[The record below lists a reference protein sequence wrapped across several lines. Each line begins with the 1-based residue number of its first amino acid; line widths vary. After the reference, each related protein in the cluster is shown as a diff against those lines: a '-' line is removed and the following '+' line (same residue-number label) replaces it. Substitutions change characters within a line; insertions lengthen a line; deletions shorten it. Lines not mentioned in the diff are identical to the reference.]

1 MDFGIIE
8 ALYYGNISPNLHTK
22 PKDEALEQV
31 FVTFDEAEDYL
42 TEHLAG
48 EEKKALLRLLNA
60 HSEMIGTLSFQNF
73 QNGYRV
79 GTLLMLDT
87 MAGMDNVLEED

>member
-8 ALYYGNISPNLHTK
+8 ALYYGGIRPNTRTK
-22 PKDEALEQV
+22 LKGGTLEAV
-31 FVTFDEAEDYL
+31 FETFDGAEDYL
-42 TEHLAG
+42 TEHLTG

-79 GTLLMLDT
+79 GTLLMLDAL
-87 MAGMDNVLEED
+87 AGMDDVLEED